1 MGKQLYINGVGMT
14 KLCTETKLM
23 AHLPLMLHSNP
34 HTILVVCFGMG
45 TALRSAWTHAGV
57 TCDVVEL
64 VGETYDCFKYFHS
77 NADQVL
83 NDPRVRRYVD
93 DGRNFLMMRSNK
105 YDVITIDPAPP
116 IWSAGTVN
124 LYTKEFFES
133 CRGHLADGGIM
144 CLWVPPAAF
153 SEVRMIMKTYVK
165 VFPAASVWRGP
176 RYGGFYMIGSG
187 SLPDTILSRFREA
200 LSDPRVNADINEWE
214 PSPVRPEDI
223 GKLFLLD
230 ATMLGYFTAGAP
242 VITDNNPYTEFP
254 LWRSFSDT
262 TSRYLL
268 NAQWLTGGRNKHFPN
283 VTARVPLNKK
293 PGPHFS
299 HWIFE
304 IFCNCRNDFSAF
316 IRHNALYRR

>member
-1 MGKQLYINGVGMT
+1 
-14 KLCTETKLM
+14 
-23 AHLPLMLHSNP
+23 
-34 HTILVVCFGMG
+34 
-45 TALRSAWTHAGV
+45 
-57 TCDVVEL
+57 
-64 VGETYDCFKYFHS
+64 
-77 NADQVL
+77 
-83 NDPRVRRYVD
+83 
-93 DGRNFLMMRSNK
+93 
-105 YDVITIDPAPP
+105 
-116 IWSAGTVN
+116 
-124 LYTKEFFES
+124 
-133 CRGHLADGGIM
+133 
-144 CLWVPPAAF
+144 
-153 SEVRMIMKTYVK
+153 MIMKTYVK

-268 NAQWLTGGRNKHFPN
+268 NAQWLTGWRNKHFPN
-283 VTARVPLNKK
+283 VTARVP
-293 PGPHFS
+293 
-299 HWIFE
+299 
-304 IFCNCRNDFSAF
+304 
-316 IRHNALYRR
+316 